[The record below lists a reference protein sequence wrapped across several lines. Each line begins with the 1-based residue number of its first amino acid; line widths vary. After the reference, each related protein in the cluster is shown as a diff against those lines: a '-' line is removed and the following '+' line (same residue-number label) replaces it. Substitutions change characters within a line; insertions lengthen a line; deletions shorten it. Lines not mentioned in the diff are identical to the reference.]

1 MGHQRKTAPPPEW
14 SRKIETLRRRLSH
27 SQGTLGTE
35 LNTSP
40 MTVSRWERGAQ
51 EPSAD
56 MYIQL
61 GNLAGDPECWYFW
74 ERAGLHSSDL
84 MRVLPAARPG
94 PSSTRLSP
102 KLKIIHAG
110 ASQRLTKERQLVV
123 VPLLPVNAGTHA
135 TKGDTVPRFDRV
147 PPESMLAAP
156 SEWCPN
162 PAFTSCLRVKGNSMA
177 PSIQNDYIIAVD
189 AAQVERSKLYG
200 KIVIAWHKD
209 KGLIVSRLQRFDGTE
224 LLTPDN
230 REYESISLNADRSW
244 RILGKV
250 LWWIGLAA

>member
-1 MGHQRKTAPPPEW
+1 MRRQLRNTACPEW
-14 SRKIETLRRRLSH
+14 SRKVEALRGRLSQ
-27 SQGTLGTE
+27 SQSSLAHE
-35 LNTSP
+35 LNTSA
-40 MTVSRWERGAQ
+40 MTVSRWERGTQ
-51 EPSAD
+51 EPSAAL
-56 MYIQL
+56 YIQL

-74 ERAGLHSSDL
+74 ERAGLHTADL
-84 MRVLPAARPG
+84 MRVLPAARPR

-110 ASQRLTKERQLVV
+110 ATERLTKQRQLVV

-135 TKGDTVPRFDRV
+135 TKGDTVPRLDRV

-162 PAFTSCLRVKGNSMA
+162 PASTSCLRVNGNSMA

-224 LLTPDN
+224 LLMPDS
-230 REYESISLNADRSW
+230 REYEPVSLSADRSW